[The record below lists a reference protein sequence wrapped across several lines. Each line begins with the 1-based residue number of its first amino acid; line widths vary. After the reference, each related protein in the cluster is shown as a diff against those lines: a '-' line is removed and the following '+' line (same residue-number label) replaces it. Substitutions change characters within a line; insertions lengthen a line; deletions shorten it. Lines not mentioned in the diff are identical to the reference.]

1 MLLFNFKTETLYN
14 DGNLKASKQLDY
26 ALENRI
32 PFMIWIGEDEV
43 KSNKVKIKVYLE
55 KLNSVWQI
63 NMNYSVQELNI
74 LKL

>member
-63 NMNYSVQELNI
+63 KMNYSVQELNI